1 MPKPSSVKDAMR
13 RNPVTISADAN
24 IAEAIEL
31 IVEYKITGL
40 TVTEQDGKVV
50 GVLSEM
56 DCLDAII
63 SSLYNEGNAEQAL
76 VSEAM
81 TSNVFTCRSED
92 SILDVAQEMLKNRH
106 RRRPVTGDDGRLVGQ
121 ISCNNI
127 LWALLEYSRR
137 KSVPPTQ

>member
-1 MPKPSSVKDAMR
+1 MPKPSAVKDAMR
-13 RNPVTISADAN
+13 RNPVTIRADAN

-40 TVTEQDGKVV
+40 TVTDDNGKVV

-63 SSLYNEGNAEQAL
+63 SSIYNEGNAESAL

-81 TSNVFTCRSED
+81 TADVFTCGSTD

-106 RRRPVTGDDGRLVGQ
+106 RRRPVVEGDGRLVGQ

-127 LWALLEYSRR
+127 LWALLEHSRR
-137 KSVPPTQ
+137 KSVPATH